1 MQSMSMIAWYVVVGR
16 WYEFRL
22 GHVSAPLY
30 YGISSRDTVRH
41 ENMRI
46 LTRSSQ
52 IIINIMFMT
61 RSCPRARPS
70 LQDMLTY
77 SDLWIV
83 HGRAI
88 GARPPVAYGPENTT
102 DDKRE
107 AGRRSK
113 RLWCAVA
120 CL

>member
-1 MQSMSMIAWYVVVGR
+1 
-16 WYEFRL
+16 
-22 GHVSAPLY
+22 
-30 YGISSRDTVRH
+30 
-41 ENMRI
+41 MRM
-46 LTRSSQ
+46 LTRSSHDVS
-52 IIINIMFMT
+52 IMFMT
-61 RSCPRARPS
+61 RVHEHDAR

-88 GARPPVAYGPENTT
+88 GARPPVAYGPEDTT

-113 RLWCAVA
+113 SL
-120 CL
+120 